1 MASAHELPEAIQWHE
16 GMLLVPQHF
25 QQLSLRQEE
34 LLHYHIGRLAP
45 FHWGITLLK
54 NDPALLVNGT
64 YRVTELEGIMPDGL
78 IFSHS
83 TQGGEPL
90 EIDLMPFAEEMKQ
103 RPVTVNLVV
112 ASRKLGEP
120 PITGDLPRYVSV
132 EGQPTVDEN
141 TGESEIRIPRLRPR
155 LGLIVGDIIP
165 KKYVGFPL
173 AKIDQ
178 KDETFNI
185 TEYIPPMLA
194 TPLQSALGELCS
206 TVAKRLRQKAVFLSE
221 QSRSSAMGGDSTGI
235 IEMKEMIKSLV
246 LGLPYMEAS
255 LYTGVSHPFTLYL
268 GLCLVAGELSS
279 LGPSMVPPMLAPYN
293 HNDLRASFAQLR
305 DFLFKM
311 LDLIY
316 EAYNAVSFTYDNG
329 RWSLPLLSVWMRERL
344 TIGVRANIG
353 QTDADAAAWFEAS
366 LVGSEPRMESM
377 MTRRILGAQRQRIE
391 KDPELGIVAAGGVAL
406 YSVKLEAPHIEMGEV
421 LQVFNPEAGEAKR
434 PADVILYVKS

>member
-34 LLHYHIGRLAP
+34 LLQYHLGRLAP
-45 FHWGITLLK
+45 FHWGITHLK
-54 NDPALLVNGT
+54 NDAALLVNGT
-64 YRVTELEGIMPDGL
+64 YRITELEGIMPDGL

-83 TQGGEPL
+83 AQGVEPL

-120 PITGDLPRYVSV
+120 PIKGDLARYVSV
-132 EGQPTVDEN
+132 EGHPTVDEN

-185 TEYIPPMLA
+185 TDYIPPMTA
-194 TPLQSALGELCS
+194 VPLQSSLGEMCS

-221 QSRSSAMGGDSTGI
+221 QTRSAALGGDSTGI

-246 LGLPYMEAS
+246 LGLPYLEAS
-255 LYTGVSHPFTLYL
+255 LYTGVSHPFPLYL

-293 HNDLRASFAQLR
+293 HNDIRGSFGQLR

-329 RWSLPLLSVWMRERL
+329 RWSLPLLSVWMREKL

-353 QTDADAAAWFEAS
+353 QTDADAAAWFETS
-366 LVGSEPRMESM
+366 LVGSEPRIESM
-377 MTRRILGAQRQRIE
+377 MTRRILGAHRQRIE
-391 KDPELGIVAAGGVAL
+391 KDAELGVVATSGVAL

-421 LQVFNPEAGEAKR
+421 LQVFNPEAGETKR

>member
-34 LLHYHIGRLAP
+34 LLHYHLGRLAP
-45 FHWGITLLK
+45 FHWGITHLK
-54 NDPALLVNGT
+54 TDPALLVNGT

-83 TQGGEPL
+83 AQGGEPL
-90 EIDLMPFAEEMKQ
+90 EVDLMQFADEMKQ
-103 RPVTVNLVV
+103 RPVTINLCV

-120 PITGDLPRYVSV
+120 PVKGDLPRYVSI

-141 TGESEIRIPRLRPR
+141 TGESEVRIPRLRPR
-155 LGLIVGDIIP
+155 LSLVVGDIIP

-173 AKIDQ
+173 AKIDL

-185 TEYIPPMLA
+185 TDFITPMIA
-194 TPLQSALGELCS
+194 VPLQSALGEMIS
-206 TVAKRLRQKAVFLSE
+206 TVAKRLRQKAVFISE
-221 QSRSSAMGGDSTGI
+221 QTRSSAIGADSAELI
-235 IEMKEMIKSLV
+235 QMKEMIKSLV
-246 LGLPYMEAS
+246 LGLPYLEAS

-279 LGPSMVPPMLAPYN
+279 MGPSMVPPILAPYN
-293 HNDLRASFAQLR
+293 HNDLKASFAQIQ

-316 EAYNAVSFTYDNG
+316 EQYNAVSFTYENG
-329 RWSLPLLSVWMRERL
+329 RWSLPLLAVWMREKL
-344 TIGVRANIG
+344 TIGVRANVG
-353 QTDADAAAWFEAS
+353 QTDADVAEWFEKS
-366 LVGSEPRMESM
+366 LIGSEPRIQSL
-377 MTRRILGAQRQRIE
+377 MTRRILGAPRQRI
-391 KDPELGIVAAGGVAL
+391 DRDSELGVVAATGIAL
-406 YSVKLEAPHIEMGEV
+406 YAVKLDPTHIEIGEV
-421 LQVFNPEAGEAKR
+421 LQIFNPEAGEAKR